1 MPKDLVRTA
10 RGLRKWKKRIERDHH
25 HFVIIEVR
33 IVMQAHLATG
43 ARIAFNLNG
52 ELIGFEDCGS
62 DDDCGIAFLDV
73 DREDDGRTLFVM
85 KPEQDGLSF
94 FHHVP
99 PFCG

>member
-10 RGLRKWKKRIERDHH
+10 RGLREWKKRIERDHH
-25 HFVIIEVR
+25 HFVVVEVR

-43 ARIAFNLNG
+43 ARIALNLNG
-52 ELIGFEDCGS
+52 ELVGFENGRS
-62 DDDCGIAFLDV
+62 DDDCGIAVLAV
-73 DREDDGRTLFVM
+73 DCEDDRRTLLVV
-85 KPEQDGLSF
+85 KPEQDSLPF